1 MNIPAFLVYCAI
13 MAVTPGP
20 NNLMS
25 LYLGASGGSRF
36 WRFFA
41 GSIAGLFVKCALW
54 CRLNGPL
61 AEKIPALVPYLKWL
75 GALYMLYL
83 AFGMVRS
90 GLKPAGDD
98 QRSGEGSF
106 QSGILLQALNV
117 KSWAAAL
124 SIFSVYIIPFT
135 TAVGAMLLA
144 AGTGSVPPLFKGEV
158 LPDGGHGDGHCHNDG
173 RNQLHGGGGHVE
185 PQRHRHDKAVQAA
198 AEHHAQNA
206 AQHGALAHQRLA
218 DDEGSQCN
226 GHHAGAHV
234 DITAFLVLCQQPAG
248 QRTQRPGYGQTHRD
262 GNGGVDAGSPHPGGI
277 IAGGADGK
285 PQPRAQKAQ
294 HRRAGDGNDNCR
306 QHQLVPAAQKA
317 QRSFCH
323 GEDGRGLDQ

>member
-41 GSIAGLFVKCALW
+41 GSMAGLFVKCAL
-54 CRLNGPL
+54 CGLLNVLL

-106 QSGILLQALNV
+106 QSGILLQVLNV
-117 KSWAAAL
+117 KSWVAAL
-124 SIFSVYIIPFT
+124 SIFPCTSSPLPPPSATCCWRHWPSPFS
-135 TAVGAMLLA
+135 ARWRACC
-144 AGTGSVPPLFKGEV
+144 GS
-158 LPDGGHGDGHCHNDG
+158 
-173 RNQLHGGGGHVE
+173 
-185 PQRHRHDKAVQAA
+185 AA
-198 AEHHAQNA
+198 ARPYSASTA
-206 AQHGALAHQRLA
+206 ASA
-218 DDEGSQCN
+218 
-226 GHHAGAHV
+226 
-234 DITAFLVLCQQPAG
+234 
-248 QRTQRPGYGQTHRD
+248 
-262 GNGGVDAGSPHPGGI
+262 
-277 IAGGADGK
+277 
-285 PQPRAQKAQ
+285 
-294 HRRAGDGNDNCR
+294 CR
-306 QHQLVPAAQKA
+306 
-317 QRSFCH
+317 
-323 GEDGRGLDQ
+323 

>member
-41 GSIAGLFVKCALW
+41 GSMAGLFVKCAL
-54 CRLNGPL
+54 CGLLNVLL
-61 AEKIPALVPYLKWL
+61 AELIPALVPYLKWL
-75 GALYMLYL
+75 GAMYMLYL

-106 QSGILLQALNV
+106 ESGILLQVLNV
-117 KSWAAAL
+117 KSWVAAL

-144 AGTGSVPPLFKGEV
+144 ALAFTLF
-158 LPDGGHGDGHCHNDG
+158 C
-173 RNQLHGGGGHVE
+173 
-185 PQRHRHDKAVQAA
+185 
-198 AEHHAQNA
+198 
-206 AQHGALAHQRLA
+206 ALASLLWFGCGAAIQRLYRRFRLPVSIVLA
-218 DDEGSQCN
+218 AMLLFFGN
-226 GHHAGAHV
+226 WW
-234 DITAFLVLCQQPAG
+234 TANLLYVGLALMIGVSIWDLLSPA
-248 QRTQRPGYGQTHRD
+248 
-262 GNGGVDAGSPHPGGI
+262 N
-277 IAGGADGK
+277 
-285 PQPRAQKAQ
+285 
-294 HRRAGDGNDNCR
+294 RRCE
-306 QHQLVPAAQKA
+306 LPPK
-317 QRSFCH
+317 H
-323 GEDGRGLDQ
+323 G

>member
-41 GSIAGLFVKCALW
+41 GSMAGLFVKCAL
-54 CRLNGPL
+54 CGLLNVLL

-90 GLKPAGDD
+90 GLKPAADD

-106 QSGILLQALNV
+106 QSGILLQVLNV
-117 KSWAAAL
+117 KSWVAAL

-135 TAVGAMLLA
+135 ARWRACC
-144 AGTGSVPPLFKGEV
+144 GS
-158 LPDGGHGDGHCHNDG
+158 
-173 RNQLHGGGGHVE
+173 
-185 PQRHRHDKAVQAA
+185 AA
-198 AEHHAQNA
+198 ARPYSASTA
-206 AQHGALAHQRLA
+206 ASA
-218 DDEGSQCN
+218 
-226 GHHAGAHV
+226 
-234 DITAFLVLCQQPAG
+234 
-248 QRTQRPGYGQTHRD
+248 
-262 GNGGVDAGSPHPGGI
+262 
-277 IAGGADGK
+277 
-285 PQPRAQKAQ
+285 
-294 HRRAGDGNDNCR
+294 CR
-306 QHQLVPAAQKA
+306 
-317 QRSFCH
+317 
-323 GEDGRGLDQ
+323 